1 VDIGVEIALEVQA
14 VLREKN
20 LENAGLSGTIELYA
34 SDVTDTMQRLK
45 NLFFG
50 DDGSVLRKLVISG
63 AD

>member
-1 VDIGVEIALEVQA
+1 
-14 VLREKN
+14 
-20 LENAGLSGTIELYA
+20 
-34 SDVTDTMQRLK
+34 MQRLK